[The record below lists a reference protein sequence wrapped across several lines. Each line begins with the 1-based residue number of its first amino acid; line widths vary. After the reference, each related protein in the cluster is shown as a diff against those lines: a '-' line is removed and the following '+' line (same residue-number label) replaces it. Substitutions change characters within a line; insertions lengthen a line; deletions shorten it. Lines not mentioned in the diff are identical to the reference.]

1 MPSVNQF
8 ELYVFQYG
16 LDENEEYKSEESS
29 NQNENEWIYIKENY
43 TYVDIDSFPGLTQ
56 IQKYE
61 LFISKFTSDFCCI
74 VCIAHLSR
82 VIMSVHCTLK
92 TSNYFNI

>member
-16 LDENEEYKSEESS
+16 LDENEEYNSEESS
-29 NQNENEWIYIKENY
+29 NQNENEWIHIKENY

-61 LFISKFTSDFCCI
+61 LFISKFTSD
-74 VCIAHLSR
+74 
-82 VIMSVHCTLK
+82 K
-92 TSNYFNI
+92 NIEI

>member
-61 LFISKFTSDFCCI
+61 LFISKFTSD
-74 VCIAHLSR
+74 
-82 VIMSVHCTLK
+82 K
-92 TSNYFNI
+92 NIEI